1 MEFIKNLNDDEIRG
15 GFFVQSDKKKVWNRR
30 LEIWQE
36 LDRICRKHEII
47 YWAKGGTLL
56 GAARHSGFI
65 PWDSRMDF
73 CMMRPDFNRF
83 CDVVEAELDGTEF
96 EVGQQNFFN
105 CRIYH
110 AQTTL
115 LREIHMTDDR
125 EPQGFFIRIFPLDLA
140 EDGTHEA
147 AVAKRMLTELAVAM
161 FAFDEFFEYV
171 QSGGAILNDWAVI
184 EKIHNSNDPNEQ
196 LKIFN
201 ICAAGAFDLSAVVSM
216 EEAFIVGKNVPTC
229 QKEWFRETIYLPF
242 ETIELPAP
250 VDYDKVLT
258 ACYGD
263 WRVPVRSARD
273 ELAGVYSADIPY
285 RECLKLLNLD
295 MILGKT
301 DGEETA

>member
-96 EVGQQNFFN
+96 EVGQKNFFN

-110 AQTTL
+110 SQTTL
-115 LREIHMTDDR
+115 LREIHMIDNR
-125 EPQGFFIRIFPLDLA
+125 EPQGFDIKIFPLDIA

-147 AVAKRMLTELAVAM
+147 AVSKRILNELAVAM

-171 QSGGAILNDWAVI
+171 QNGGTILNDWAVI
-184 EKIHNSNDPNEQ
+184 EKLHNSNDPNEQ

-201 ICAAGAFDLSAVVSM
+201 ICAEGAFDLSSAVNM
-216 EEAFIVGKNVPTC
+216 EDAFILGKNVPAC
-229 QKEWFRETIYLPF
+229 QKEYFRETIYLPF

-263 WRVPVRSARD
+263 WRVPVRSEFD
-273 ELAGVYSADIPY
+273 ELVGVYSADISY
-285 RECLKLLNLD
+285 RECLKLLNME
-295 MILGKT
+295 MILGKH
-301 DGEETA
+301 DGEATA

>member
-1 MEFIKNLNDDEIRG
+1 MEFIKNLNDDEIRN

-56 GAARHSGFI
+56 GAARHGGFI
-65 PWDSRMDF
+65 PWDSLLDF

-83 CDVVEAELDGTEF
+83 CDIVEAELAGTVF

-171 QSGGAILNDWAVI
+171 QSGGEILNDWAVI

-229 QKEWFRETIYLPF
+229 QKEFFRETIYLPF

-285 RECLKLLNLD
+285 RECLKLLNLK
-295 MILGKT
+295 MIFGKT